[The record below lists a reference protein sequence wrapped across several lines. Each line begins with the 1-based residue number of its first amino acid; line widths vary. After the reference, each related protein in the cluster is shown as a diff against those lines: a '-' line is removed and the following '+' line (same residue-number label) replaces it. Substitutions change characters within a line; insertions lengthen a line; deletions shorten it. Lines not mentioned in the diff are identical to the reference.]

1 MKRSDR
7 RLTKKLTINRE
18 TIRALARVEL
28 AEVAGALADTA
39 DPCIVAKPLATASNG
54 THCG

>member
-18 TIRALARVEL
+18 IIRVLTRVEL
-28 AEVAGALADTA
+28 AEVAGALFDTT
-39 DPCIVAKPLATASNG
+39 DPCTGAKLLAVPSQAP
-54 THCG
+54 CG

>member
-7 RLTKKLTINRE
+7 LLTKKLTINRE

-28 AEVAGALADTA
+28 TEVAGALLDSTA
-39 DPCIVAKPLATASNG
+39 PCTWANPLGSPTNG
-54 THCG
+54 TPCG